1 MITIISGT
9 NRKFSKTLIV
19 AKSYQEVLTSMG
31 IESQL
36 FSMDQL
42 PATISQTYLSDPKD
56 PEFEQLIE
64 KYIRST
70 DRFIVLIP
78 EYQATFPG
86 IFKLFLDGVRPRDFE
101 GKKMALV
108 GISSGRGGNVRGLDH
123 LTSALHYLNVH
134 VYHNKY
140 AISKIMELVDAE
152 FKLTDEDTLKGLRRQ
167 AEGFMKY

>member
-19 AKSYQEVLTSMG
+19 AQTYQDILTSMG

-36 FSMDQL
+36 FSMEQL

-56 PEFEQLIE
+56 PEFERLIE

-86 IFKLFLDGVRPRDFE
+86 IFKLFLDGVQPKDFD

-134 VYHNKY
+134 VYHNKFPVSR
-140 AISKIMELVDAE
+140 IGDLVDANY
-152 FKLTDEDTLKGLRRQ
+152 KLSDEDTLKGLRRQ